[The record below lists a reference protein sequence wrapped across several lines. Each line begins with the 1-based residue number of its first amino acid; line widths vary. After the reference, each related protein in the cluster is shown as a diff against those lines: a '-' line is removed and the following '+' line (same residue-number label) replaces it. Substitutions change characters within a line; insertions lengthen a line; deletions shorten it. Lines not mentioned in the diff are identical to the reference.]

1 MVDHDAWH
9 SLTPEKTLSK
19 LNTQASGLTQLQAQ
33 QRLQQYGLNR
43 LPEPARTSA
52 WFRFL
57 LHFHNVLI
65 YVLIGSAVVTMLLGH
80 WVETAVILAVV
91 VINALIGF
99 VQEGKAEQ
107 AMSAIRNMLAPR
119 ANVLRDDERISIAAE
134 RLVPGD
140 IVLLEAGDKVP
151 EIGRAHV

>member
-1 MVDHDAWH
+1 MKKSMVDHDAWH

-99 VQEGKAEQ
+99 VQEGKA
-107 AMSAIRNMLAPR
+107 
-119 ANVLRDDERISIAAE
+119 
-134 RLVPGD
+134 
-140 IVLLEAGDKVP
+140 
-151 EIGRAHV
+151 